1 MYKGNISMPETQIEL
16 FLDAGRSL
24 QIEGV
29 AGRNQSINLEDQRE
43 ISSEPGAR
51 EEEEEV
57 ENNLIMNSTENF
69 EDVEALREAEPLR
82 SFLDVSRISEHGRTV
97 RQDVTVNIRRL
108 SKEDE
113 RLYLSRCSA
122 ADSLQLTNS
131 DDDVEMLDPPV
142 QNTSQASNT
151 SSSSGRKGR
160 RSLRRSEVSEVERD
174 DDVIECEA
182 VNTSQPPD
190 KHRRSSRYE
199 DDDEDYVTNTGR
211 HSTRIASTG
220 RRSDRLR
227 KCEQVRESQPERST
241 LTSTPGP
248 SGSGSYTNL
257 GSLYRTRPME
267 SRRSLMQKTTS
278 DFTRLKK
285 RMFKST
291 INTKRSEMIRT
302 LGSQSETRITV
313 PGPQVSPCPVT
324 GGDQLSSSAVLQA
337 GSSEQ
342 QTSAAVLQTGGSEQ
356 QTNAE
361 VLQVEGR
368 DQQASAAILQTGASD
383 QQESASAGLQR
394 ESLEN
399 QFPLAE
405 TESSSKEPGES
416 DLAESDVV
424 TSNIVQMNGRQ
435 MCRLCGMQVPDSGP
449 EQHFQRK
456 HSDLL

>member
-43 ISSEPGAR
+43 MSSEPGAR
-51 EEEEEV
+51 EEEEEG

-160 RSLRRSEVSEVERD
+160 RSHRRSEVSEVERD

-182 VNTSQPPD
+182 VNTSQPTD

-199 DDDEDYVTNTGR
+199 DDDEDYVTNTAR

-241 LTSTPGP
+241 LTSTPEP

-302 LGSQSETRITV
+302 LGSQSETRRTV
-313 PGPQVSPCPVT
+313 SGPHVSPCPVT
-324 GGDQLSSSAVLQA
+324 GGDQLPSAEVP
-337 GSSEQ
+337 
-342 QTSAAVLQTGGSEQ
+342 QTGGSEQ
-356 QTNAE
+356 QTIAE

-394 ESLEN
+394 ESSEK
-399 QFPLAE
+399 QFSLTE

-416 DLAESDVV
+416 GLPESDVV